1 MKVMESGEDYLETIL
16 MIRNRQGSVRSVDV
30 ANELGVSKSSVC
42 TAMQNLLRGGY
53 ILMDRQR
60 TITLTDSGE
69 EIAKRVYERHLVFSE
84 WLCALGVDRETALH
98 DACRMEHAIS
108 AESFAALKAYLMKSG
123 FLLPQRV

>member
-1 MKVMESGEDYLETIL
+1 METIL

-84 WLCALGVDRETALH
+84 WLCALGWIGRRPCTMRVVWSTRSARRAL
-98 DACRMEHAIS
+98 
-108 AESFAALKAYLMKSG
+108 
-123 FLLPQRV
+123 PP

>member
-1 MKVMESGEDYLETIL
+1 MESGEDYLETIL

-84 WLCALGVDRETALH
+84 WLCALGVDRRRPCTMRVVWSTRSARRAL
-98 DACRMEHAIS
+98 
-108 AESFAALKAYLMKSG
+108 
-123 FLLPQRV
+123 PP